1 MVVQCGVHDEMQC
14 KVECRNVRN
23 DTSRRCAWFANGGA
37 REAPLSVAL
46 ENMIA
51 AAHDPASVAR
61 LYILG
66 RRKRRKR
73 LQYDCHSFAQSIV

>member
-1 MVVQCGVHDEMQC
+1 VVVQCGVHDEMQC

-23 DTSRRCAWFANGGA
+23 DTSRRCVWFANSGA

-51 AAHDPASVAR
+51 AAHDQEV
-61 LYILG
+61 I
-66 RRKRRKR
+66 
-73 LQYDCHSFAQSIV
+73 C